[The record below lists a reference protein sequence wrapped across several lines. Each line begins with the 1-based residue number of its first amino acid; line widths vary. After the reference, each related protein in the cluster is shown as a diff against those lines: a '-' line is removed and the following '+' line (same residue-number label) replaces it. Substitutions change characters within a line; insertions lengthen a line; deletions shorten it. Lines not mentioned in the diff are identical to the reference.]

1 MKNIPIKLVEFREQ
15 DFIRK
20 RGYDPDHDP
29 AFVLHGDSLNQ
40 HCKTLIESFESRK
53 ACARVK
59 FESQYSL
66 RTPYVLSATLNGDAT
81 AKSYRGNVSAIL
93 DIDEREAVIGI
104 RGSRELLVAVSSM
117 EHFNSIG
124 TRLQAN
130 ERMAVGLSAIES
142 IQGFNPGGAETEIN
156 EGSAYKI
163 KILRFD
169 DEDVDAAVHNHVL
182 SMIGEDG
189 GFCDISDNERMY
201 RVSGGKARLIKDALL
216 EEGLLL
222 SIRQM
227 PMLRIVTEAM
237 ATKEEIQ
244 PKAKNASLEYPR
256 LGILDSGVA
265 HIPQL
270 DEWIVGRNRHFADDD
285 RDPMHGTA
293 VASVA
298 MYGDALENKDWVGNN
313 RGLEIFDGQ
322 VFPKD
327 YQSVEEIDLIRN
339 IEELLDEEA
348 EYTKV
353 WNLSVGIND
362 VVKDDELSDLAKA
375 LDRVQKKHN
384 ILICKAAGNCPDSV
398 KTGVAERLRVGGDS
412 LMAITVGSVA
422 HKKNT
427 CDIAEVG
434 NASPFSCKGPGVG
447 FTVKPEVAHYGGNA
461 GVSSSGA
468 VLHTGIFA
476 IDNEGQK
483 IDIAGTSFASPRV
496 AALASELKFE
506 LGDQADPLLLK
517 ALIIHSAKYPNGNCT
532 IQRDIEDEM
541 GYGVP
546 SAKNLILH
554 DGLNESTLVF
564 QGEMRKGVI
573 TEVHQF
579 EMPSSLVK
587 DGYYSGQILI
597 TLVADPILDS
607 SQGFEY
613 CQSTID
619 VGMGTYDHE
628 EEITDRMGSLIR
640 LIDRKGVLAP
650 SNYTKSIKKFAP
662 DFNSERSQIQN
673 NGKYWPVKKYAV
685 DLSEMK
691 ASSKEKLLKANRK
704 WFLKL
709 DSLYRYHTER
719 KAVLQDS
726 TVQQRY
732 CLVVTVRGDG
742 DNARVNDEMAQ
753 YLTNSGFVFNP
764 IEIKSEVRLQI
775 MG

>member
-1 MKNIPIKLVEFREQ
+1 MKNIPIKLVEFRDQ

-20 RGYDPDHDP
+20 RGMGSDKDP
-29 AFVLHGDSLNQ
+29 AFTLHGDSLKR
-40 HCKTLIESFESRK
+40 HCEALLESFDNLKTL
-53 ACARVK
+53 AQAK
-59 FESQYSL
+59 FEAQTTLY
-66 RTPYVLSATLNGDAT
+66 TPYVISATLNGNAT
-81 AKSYRGNVSAIL
+81 AKSYRGDVSAIL
-93 DIDEREAVIGI
+93 DFDEREAIVGI
-104 RGSRELLVAVSSM
+104 RGDRELLVSVSSM
-117 EHFNSIG
+117 EHLDSIG
-124 TRLQAN
+124 KRLLAN
-130 ERMAVGLSAIES
+130 ERKAIGLSAIES
-142 IQGFNPGGAETEIN
+142 IQAFIPKGVETEIN
-156 EGSAYKI
+156 EELSYKV

-169 DEDVDAAVHNHVL
+169 NADIDAAVHSHVL
-182 SMIGEDG
+182 SLIGEGG
-189 GFCDISDNERMY
+189 GFCNVANNEGMY
-201 RVSGGKARLIKDALL
+201 RVRGVNARAVKDSLTAD
-216 EEGLLL
+216 GLLL
-222 SIRQM
+222 SINPM
-227 PMLRIVTEAM
+227 PMLRVLADALSTEG
-237 ATKEEIQ
+237 EIQ
-244 PKAKNASLEYPR
+244 PKVKDLSLAYPR
-256 LGILDSGVA
+256 LGILDSGIA

-270 DEWIVGRNRHFADDD
+270 DAWIVGRNRHFTEDD
-285 RDPMHGTA
+285 RDPLHGTA

-298 MYGDALENKDWVGNN
+298 MYGDVLEGKEWVGSN

-327 YQSVEEIDLIRN
+327 YTSVEEFDLIRN
-339 IEELLDEEA
+339 IEELMDEAA
-348 EYTKV
+348 EHTKV
-353 WNLSVGIND
+353 WNLSVGFSD
-362 VVKDDELSDLAKA
+362 VVKDDEFSDLAKA
-375 LDRVQKKHN
+375 LDRLQKKHN
-384 ILICKAAGNCPDSV
+384 VLICKAAGNCLNSV

-434 NASPFSCKGPGVG
+434 NASPFSCRGPGVA
-447 FTVKPEVAHYGGNA
+447 FTIKPEVAHYGGNA
-461 GVSSSGA
+461 GISPSGTI
-468 VLHTGIFA
+468 LHTGIFT

-483 IDIAGTSFASPRV
+483 IDIAGTSFAAPRV

-506 LGDQADPLLLK
+506 LGEQADPLMLK
-517 ALIIHSAKYPNGNCT
+517 ALIVHSAKYPNGNCT
-532 IQRDIEDEM
+532 VQRDIEDEM

-546 SAKNLILH
+546 SSKNLILH
-554 DGLNESTLVF
+554 DGQNEATLVF
-564 QGEMRKGVI
+564 QGVMRKGVI
-573 TEVHQF
+573 TEVHKF
-579 EMPSSLVK
+579 EMPASLVK

-650 SNYTKSIKKFAP
+650 SNYTKNRKKFAS

-673 NGKYWPVKKYAV
+673 SGKYWPVKKYAV

-691 ASSKEKLLKANRK
+691 ASCKESFLKADRK

-719 KAVLQDS
+719 KAALQDFA
-726 TVQQRY
+726 VEQRY
-732 CLVVTVRGDG
+732 CLVVTLRGDG
-742 DNARVNDEMAQ
+742 ENERVNNEVTQ

-764 IEIKSEVRLQI
+764 VEIKSEQRVRI
-775 MG
+775 IG

>member
-1 MKNIPIKLVEFREQ
+1 MKNIPIKLVEFRDQ
-15 DFIRK
+15 DLIRK
-20 RGYDPDHDP
+20 RGRGPSRDP
-29 AFVLHGDSLNQ
+29 AFVLHGDSLKR
-40 HCKTLIESFESRK
+40 HCKILAESFGCLKDS
-53 ACARVK
+53 ARAR
-59 FESQYSL
+59 FESQDSL

-81 AKSYRGNVSAIL
+81 AKSYRGSVSAIF
-93 DIDEREAVIGI
+93 DINEREAVVGI
-104 RGSRELLVAVSSM
+104 RGSRELLVAVSSI

-124 TRLQAN
+124 RRLLPD

-142 IQGFNPGGAETEIN
+142 IQMFSPDGAETEID
-156 EGSAYKI
+156 EGLAYKI
-163 KILRFD
+163 KVLRF
-169 DEDVDAAVHNHVL
+169 ENEGVDAAVHDHVL

-189 GFCDISDNERMY
+189 GFCDISDHERMY
-201 RVSGGKARLIKDALL
+201 RVSGEKACLVKDALVH
-216 EEGLLL
+216 EGLLL
-222 SIRQM
+222 AIRQM
-227 PMLRIVTEAM
+227 PMLRVVADALATE
-237 ATKEEIQ
+237 EEIQ
-244 PKAKNASLEYPR
+244 PKTKDASLEYPR

-270 DEWIVGRNRHFADDD
+270 DDWIVGRNCHFTDDD
-285 RDPMHGTA
+285 RDPLHGTA

-298 MYGDALENKDWVGNN
+298 MYGDVLEAKDWVGSS

-322 VFPKD
+322 VFPRD
-327 YQSVEEIDLIRN
+327 YENVEEIDLIRN

-348 EYTKV
+348 AHTKV

-362 VVKDDELSDLAKA
+362 IVKDDELSDLAKA

-398 KTGVAERLRVGGDS
+398 KKGVAERLRVGGDS

-422 HKKNT
+422 HKKNP

-434 NASPFSCKGPGVG
+434 NASPFSCRGPGVG
-447 FTVKPEVAHYGGNA
+447 YTVKPDVAHYGGNA
-461 GVSSSGA
+461 GVSPSGM

-506 LGDQADPLLLK
+506 LGEQGDPLLLK
-517 ALIIHSAKYPNGNCT
+517 ALIIHSARYPNGNCT
-532 IQRDIEDEM
+532 VQRDIEDEM

-546 SAKNLILH
+546 SSKNLILH
-554 DGLNESTLVF
+554 DGLNEATLVF
-564 QGEMRKGVI
+564 QGVMRKGMI
-573 TEVHQF
+573 TEVHKF
-579 EMPSSLVK
+579 EMPSSLIK
-587 DGYYSGQILI
+587 NGYYTGQILL

-628 EEITDRMGSLIR
+628 EEITDRIGSLIR

-650 SNYTKSIKKFAP
+650 SNYTKDTLKFTA

-673 NGKYWPVKKYAV
+673 SGKYWPVKKYAV
-685 DLSEMK
+685 DLSEMTK
-691 ASSKEKLLKANRK
+691 AKREELLKAGRK

-719 KAVLQDS
+719 KAALQDS

-742 DNARVNDEMAQ
+742 DNTRVNDEMTQ

-764 IEIKSEVRLQI
+764 IEIKSENRVRVI
-775 MG
+775 G